1 MLTSCLSDE
10 HLDIVNEMLP
20 KVSAMGAYYMG
31 IITSLV
37 ALSPEDTV
45 PTRDLYERAAQ
56 CNSSAEAVKCFEE
69 WERKVSRK

>member
-10 HLDIVNEMLP
+10 HLEIVNDLLP

-31 IITSLV
+31 IITSLL

-45 PTRDLYERAAQ
+45 PTRELFERAAR
-56 CNSSAEAVKCFEE
+56 CSSPSEAVKCFEE
-69 WERKVSRK
+69 WEREVSRK